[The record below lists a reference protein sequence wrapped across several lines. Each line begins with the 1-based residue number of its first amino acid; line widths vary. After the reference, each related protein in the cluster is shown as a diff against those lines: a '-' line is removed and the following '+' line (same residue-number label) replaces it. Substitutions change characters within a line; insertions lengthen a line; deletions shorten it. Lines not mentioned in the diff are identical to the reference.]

1 MLQSFDAMHISS
13 HTERKQTERWVSCDV
28 MGTICTDDYPFFS
41 FSSESCFSLSVPYCK
56 INTKKKLTIILY
68 GYSHENY
75 VYNAGYLQL
84 EWISKSWLLLVFGNT
99 KIYFHSGLLLKSWTK
114 KEQIAGLFH

>member
-41 FSSESCFSLSVPYCK
+41 FSSESCFSLSLPYCK

-84 EWISKSWLLLVFGNT
+84 EWISRSLVAFGFWQHEN
-99 KIYFHSGLLLKSWTK
+99 IFSHSGLLLKSWTE
-114 KEQIAGLFH
+114 KE